1 MKNIKKIVSAA
12 LISMLA
18 FSVVGCNMIAK
29 TPEAISKSAVAVVNG
44 EKITRGDLDNSI
56 NMKQVIAQVKQKY
69 GEGYEKN
76 EEAKSLLKEQ
86 RLKALDQ
93 MVTEKVIEQKA
104 KELKVLP
111 DEAKLKTDAAK
122 QLDDIKK
129 QNYANDDKKFQEFL
143 KQQGFTIDSAKELIF
158 TQLRES
164 QIQKNV
170 ADNVTKDIKI
180 DDKKIQEYYTANQA
194 KFTEKPN
201 KIKLAHILVK
211 TEDEAKKVKERL
223 DKGEDFAKLAKEL
236 SQDTG
241 SKDKGGEYEVNYVDS
256 GFDQTFMNAAIAQ
269 KEGVISAPIKTQFG
283 YHIIKTIK
291 KTEYPVKKLETVKEQ
306 IKQQLLEEQKS
317 QVVSQ
322 KIDEW
327 KKAAK
332 ITKNEK
338 NLE

>member
-12 LISMLA
+12 LIAMLG
-18 FSVVGCNMIAK
+18 FSAVGCNMIAK
-29 TPEAISKSAVAVVNG
+29 TPEAIAKSSVAVVNG
-44 EKITRGDLDNSI
+44 EKITRGDLDNNI
-56 NMKQVIAQVKQKY
+56 NMKQVLAQVKQQY
-69 GEGYEKN
+69 GENYEKN
-76 EEAKSLLKEQ
+76 EEAKSMLKTQ
-86 RLKALDQ
+86 RQKILDN
-93 MVTEKVIEQKA
+93 MITEKVVEQKA

-111 DEAKLKTDAAK
+111 DDSKLKDDAAK

-129 QNYANDDKKFQEFL
+129 QQFGNDDKKFQDFL
-143 KQQGFTIDSAKELIF
+143 KQQDFTVESAKALIF
-158 TQLRES
+158 SQLREG
-164 QIQKNV
+164 QIQKNI

-180 DDKKIQEYYTANQA
+180 DDKKVQDYYNANQA
-194 KFTEKPN
+194 QFTEKPN

-236 SQDTG
+236 SQDPG

-256 GFDQTFMNAAIAQ
+256 GFDPTFMAAAIGQ
-269 KEGVISAPIKTQFG
+269 KEGAISAPVKTQFG

-291 KTEYPVKKLETVKEQ
+291 KEEYPVKKLDTVKEQ
-306 IKQQLLEEQKS
+306 IRQQLLEQEKS
-317 QVVSQ
+317 KVVSQ